1 MFYAESSAAVHVGF
15 GAYWLLLAL
24 VVSSWVSV
32 GFLSFS
38 LLLVC
43 GARKPCTFILPAMSA
58 ATIFFVGANP
68 KRRKFNQVSVIK
80 HAIGLHGLLS
90 LPFFFSVFFSKVFG
104 PFVIVPGPA
113 IEILRRPFSLRRPF
127 ARMRPASA
135 SLHAAEKKERDIPW
149 PYCVVCVLNERFGK
163 ARPRAMRVLVRSEG
177 ASPACS
183 E

>member
-1 MFYAESSAAVHVGF
+1 MFYAESLPPPFTLASGRT
-15 GAYWLLLAL
+15 GCLLLAL

-38 LLLVC
+38 LVLVC
-43 GARKPCTFILPAMSA
+43 GARKPCTFILPAMRA

-80 HAIGLHGLLS
+80 HAIGLHGLLK
-90 LPFFFSVFFSKVFG
+90 LAFFLFFFFFFVFFSKVFG

-135 SLHAAEKKERDIPW
+135 SLHAAEKKGERHSVALLR
-149 PYCVVCVLNERFGK
+149 CVRVERTVWESETARY
-163 ARPRAMRVLVRSEG
+163 ARPRSF
-177 ASPACS
+177 
-183 E
+183 